1 MFSIHQLRSS
11 VHIVQ
16 GTSSFVG
23 AGLGF
28 AVTGDFV
35 GFFVGSGVGSNVGS
49 VENERKD
56 GVIGE
61 LTCLNESGCRKISG
75 QRLIKYTLDLPSV
88 GAGVGD

>member
-1 MFSIHQLRSS
+1 MPPIFSIHQLRSS

-35 GFFVGSGVGSNVGS
+35 GSSVGSGVGSNVGS

-56 GVIGE
+56 GVICE
-61 LTCLNESGCRKISG
+61 LPCLNESDCRKMSG
-75 QRLIKYTLDLPSV
+75 QRLIK
-88 GAGVGD
+88 